1 MKVDT
6 IVEMENGENFYIADE
21 TVQNGVKYYLAN
33 KVDENDE
40 PTTDTKIFK
49 ETLDGNDI
57 YLDVV
62 KDESELNYLGAI
74 FLANFS
80 NDLEEEAYDPPK
92 IKMLQCPSCHH
103 IDMAI
108 HFKSVEGDSEM
119 KAETNEVEDEDIS

>member
-21 TVQNGVKYYLAN
+21 TVQN
-33 KVDENDE
+33 
-40 PTTDTKIFK
+40 DTKIFK

-80 NDLEEEAYDPPK
+80 NDLEEEA
-92 IKMLQCPSCHH
+92 
-103 IDMAI
+103 
-108 HFKSVEGDSEM
+108 
-119 KAETNEVEDEDIS
+119 

>member
-33 KVDENDE
+33 KGDENDE

-80 NDLEEEAYDPPK
+80 NDLEEEAQAAFFE
-92 IKMLQCPSCHH
+92 IKKEIREFLTIINNRGC
-103 IDMAI
+103 
-108 HFKSVEGDSEM
+108 K
-119 KAETNEVEDEDIS
+119 TLLDIFLGIYILNLVW

>member
-6 IVEMENGENFYIADE
+6 IVEMENRETFYIADE
-21 TVQNGVKYYLAN
+21 TVPTGVKYYLAN

-80 NDLEEEAYDPPK
+80 NDLEEEA
-92 IKMLQCPSCHH
+92 
-103 IDMAI
+103 
-108 HFKSVEGDSEM
+108 
-119 KAETNEVEDEDIS
+119 

>member
-21 TVQNGVKYYLAN
+21 TVQNGIKYYLAN

-80 NDLEEEAYDPPK
+80 NDLEEEA
-92 IKMLQCPSCHH
+92 
-103 IDMAI
+103 
-108 HFKSVEGDSEM
+108 
-119 KAETNEVEDEDIS
+119 